1 MKKKVFKFEEGKRKD
16 VYIREIKQLIRNNPK
31 ADTVAGY
38 DEKGNYIV
46 TVMTPDWRDKLKFNK
61 NSQPVVNNMDYNKQK
76 DIKNIIVKDMRKSN
90 ESKC

>member
-38 DEKGNYIV
+38 DEKENYIV

-61 NSQPVVNNMDYNKQK
+61 NSQPVVNNMDYNKQYENYASTK
-76 DIKNIIVKDMRKSN
+76 GYQEYNSER
-90 ESKC
+90 